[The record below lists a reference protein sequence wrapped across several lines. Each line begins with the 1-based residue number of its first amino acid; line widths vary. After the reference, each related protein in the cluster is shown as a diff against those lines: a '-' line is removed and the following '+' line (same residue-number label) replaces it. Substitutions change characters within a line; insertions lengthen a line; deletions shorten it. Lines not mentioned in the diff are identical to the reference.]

1 MQPHKPRK
9 SIPIELNPKLEIEI
23 EAAPIA
29 TALDLPV
36 DAFLQLLTQRKID
49 QLCERGTGDDAG
61 LYRASFYHAGK
72 RARVV
77 LDRDGQQQGDIE
89 LRTR

>member
-1 MQPHKPRK
+1 MSSAKPRK
-9 SIPIELNPKLEIEI
+9 SIPIALNPKLEIAI

-29 TALDLPV
+29 SALALD
-36 DAFLQLLTQRKID
+36 AAQFLQLLEQKKID
-49 QLCERGTGDDAG
+49 QLCERGTGEDSG

-77 LDRDGQQQGDIE
+77 VNLDGQVQGDVE
-89 LRTR
+89 LRSR